1 MDVHDVFSIHSSLQ
15 SLVVKSAHLICSFRL
30 LISSAQLVCS
40 SHLFISSSQLVC
52 SFHLLISSAQLVCS
66 FHLLISSAHLVLYLA
81 WFDMELEE
89 RSVDF
94 FDNIDAHP
102 SPQELGAPPRPAE
115 IVDPA
120 VYEKS
125 LRSCCHRKR
134 WAAMPQN

>member
-1 MDVHDVFSIHSSLQ
+1 MHAREIAEDSGAKKIDSAFENLGAGGLRLQ
-15 SLVVKSAHLICSFRL
+15 DLGMGDD
-30 LISSAQLVCS
+30 
-40 SHLFISSSQLVC
+40 
-52 SFHLLISSAQLVCS
+52 
-66 FHLLISSAHLVLYLA
+66 LYLA
-81 WFDMELEE
+81 RFDMELEE

>member
-1 MDVHDVFSIHSSLQ
+1 MAEDAETKKIDSAFENLGARGLRLQ
-15 SLVVKSAHLICSFRL
+15 DLGMGDD
-30 LISSAQLVCS
+30 
-40 SHLFISSSQLVC
+40 
-52 SFHLLISSAQLVCS
+52 
-66 FHLLISSAHLVLYLA
+66 LYLA

-102 SPQELGAPPRPAE
+102 SPQELGAPAHPAE

-134 WAAMPQN
+134 WVAMPQDSNRFIYFKRRRAAMSQ

>member
-1 MDVHDVFSIHSSLQ
+1 MGCNAPEFKYFHIFQEKKGSYVPVRVHAREMAEDAETMKIDSAFENLGARGLRLQ
-15 SLVVKSAHLICSFRL
+15 DLGMGDD
-30 LISSAQLVCS
+30 
-40 SHLFISSSQLVC
+40 
-52 SFHLLISSAQLVCS
+52 
-66 FHLLISSAHLVLYLA
+66 LYLA
-81 WFDMELEE
+81 RCDMGLEE
-89 RSVDF
+89 RCGDF

>member
-1 MDVHDVFSIHSSLQ
+1 MGCNAPEFRKVYIFQGKKGSYVPVRVHAREMAEDSEAKKIDSAFENLGAGGLRLQ
-15 SLVVKSAHLICSFRL
+15 DPGMGDD
-30 LISSAQLVCS
+30 
-40 SHLFISSSQLVC
+40 
-52 SFHLLISSAQLVCS
+52 
-66 FHLLISSAHLVLYLA
+66 LYFA
-81 WFDMELEE
+81 RFDMGLGE
-89 RSVDF
+89 RCVDF